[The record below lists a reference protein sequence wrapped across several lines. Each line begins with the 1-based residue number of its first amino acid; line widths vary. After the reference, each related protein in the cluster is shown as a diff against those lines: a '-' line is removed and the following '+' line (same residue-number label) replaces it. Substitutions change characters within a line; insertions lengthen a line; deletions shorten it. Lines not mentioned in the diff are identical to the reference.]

1 MGRPSETRHGYE
13 SRETGCFGRVLPHLA
28 SFLAFCRVHN
38 AILHIR
44 LGQAQIPKCHPL
56 FFSSATTESLPSF
69 FFLTLFS
76 SSPPVLP
83 LSLSLSFSLSLITR
97 LSFSVE
103 NVSKHHLKGPDVV
116 ATVVL
121 PCCSILS
128 KMTHAQL
135 SIVVTERRCASPTA
149 VRRHGN
155 LYT

>member
-1 MGRPSETRHGYE
+1 MGRPSETRQRGYE
-13 SRETGCFGRVLPHLA
+13 SRETSCLGRVLPHLA
-28 SFLAFCRVHN
+28 SFLAFRRVYN

-44 LGQAQIPKCHPL
+44 FDQAQIPKCHPPFL
-56 FFSSATTESLPSF
+56 SSVNAESLSP
-69 FFLTLFS
+69 FLLFTLFS
-76 SSPPVLP
+76 PTCSSS

-103 NVSKHHLKGPDVV
+103 NVTKHHLKGHDQMS
-116 ATVVL
+116 
-121 PCCSILS
+121 CCSSLS

-135 SIVVTERRCASPTA
+135 SIVVTERCRCASPTA

>member
-56 FFSSATTESLPSF
+56 FFLLCHHRISSLF
-69 FFLTLFS
+69 LLTLFS
-76 SSPPVLP
+76 SSLP
-83 LSLSLSFSLSLITR
+83 TCSSSLSLSLFVTNHPSLLLRRECIQTSFESRRCRGDRCSSL
-97 LSFSVE
+97 
-103 NVSKHHLKGPDVV
+103 
-116 ATVVL
+116 
-121 PCCSILS
+121 SILS